1 MAKANQQ
8 ILTEEGKRKYEEE
21 LSFLINVESPKVI
34 QELKEAREQGD
45 LSENADYDAARR
57 KQAETDARIKILQNL
72 LDNATIITTSGND
85 VVALGS
91 KVTLKFLDDGLVE
104 EYHIVGTAEANPEEG
119 KISNACK
126 LSQSILG
133 HKVGDVVTVKV
144 DNAYDVEIVEIS
156 AE

>member
-21 LSFLINVESPKVI
+21 LSYLINVENPKVI

-57 KQAETDARIKILQNL
+57 KQAEIDARINILQNL
-72 LDNATIITTSGND
+72 LENATIIAASGND

-119 KISNACK
+119 KISNAFK

-144 DNAYDVEIVEIS
+144 DNPYNVEIVEIS